1 MKSKKYISYAIIL
14 AVLIISSIIG
24 YNSLYPSKE
33 NYDDNTKVNVSNQM
47 NHIKEIAK
55 EPHSIFDKEAH
66 EDVRDYLL
74 KELKALDIDPIL
86 YTYKDVFVER
96 TNTKENLENIY
107 AEIKGKNDSYIM
119 LVTHYDSSR
128 AKKERYAEKDGSLG
142 AADAGYGLSTIL
154 ETIRAIKEN
163 NVTLRRSPLLYKG

>member
-55 EPHSIFDKEAH
+55 EPS
-66 EDVRDYLL
+66 V
-74 KELKALDIDPIL
+74 
-86 YTYKDVFVER
+86 
-96 TNTKENLENIY
+96 NNI
-107 AEIKGKNDSYIM
+107 I
-119 LVTHYDSSR
+119 
-128 AKKERYAEKDGSLG
+128 
-142 AADAGYGLSTIL
+142 
-154 ETIRAIKEN
+154 N
-163 NVTLRRSPLLYKG
+163 NRI